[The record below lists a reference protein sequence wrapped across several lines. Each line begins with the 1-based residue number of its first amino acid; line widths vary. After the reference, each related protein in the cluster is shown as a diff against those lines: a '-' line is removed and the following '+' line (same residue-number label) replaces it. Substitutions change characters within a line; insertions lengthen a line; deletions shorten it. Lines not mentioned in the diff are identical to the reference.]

1 MKHSTTVFLLLG
13 WLALAVGA
21 DAAAPTPDQ
30 RRCIVE
36 LHRAGAR
43 VAEATTRELLR
54 CARRAVRGRLPA
66 GQTLEQCALADAEG
80 RIAQARTTTEV
91 AEARWCVGAPP
102 IGPRDADAVNHL
114 LDGLRQVRTVLGPDA
129 ASVLGASAGDARRA
143 SCQVTVVRG
152 MGRIASAKLR
162 EFNRCTESALAG
174 GADAADD
181 LAPCVSADPRGRVA
195 RVVAD
200 VDADAARAC
209 GGETIATLLPGECA
223 SRPASALG
231 TCVEP
236 RVHCDVC
243 TGLDAADRTSVA
255 CHRFEDGI
263 ATAYCGERPVLEH
276 SVARLWDEQLLEAIR
291 RDTPRPTVHARNLW
305 HTSIAMWDAWAAYD
319 DTADTYLHASHA
331 SAPDDD
337 VDAAREAAISF
348 AAYRVLRHRFAT
360 SPGASVVFP
369 SLDALLDA
377 LGYDKNFVD
386 TTGASPAAL
395 GNAIGAEVIAY
406 GLADGS
412 RETTGYDDPTYVAL
426 NEPMIV
432 KDPGTVMAAPSHWQP
447 LALDVQIGQNGV
459 PIPGSVQVF
468 IGSQWSNVLP
478 FALQRP
484 APGAPYADPIPPPT
498 IEDAATNAEF
508 KDSAVELIAKQSM
521 LDTTDDTVIDASPGA
536 IGSNTLGTNDGTG
549 RPLNPVTGQPY
560 APNLVKRQDFYR
572 TLGMF
577 WADGPHSETPP
588 GHWNVIANEVADHPG
603 FEKRLGGSGPVLD
616 DLEWDVKVYFALNG
630 ATHDAAIACWEQK
643 RIHDSVRPISMIRY
657 MGGLGQSSDPLG
669 PSYHPDGLPLVP
681 GLIEVITAESSA
693 AGQRH
698 ERLADF
704 VGEIAVRGWK
714 GEPADPRSQVGGIG
728 WIRAQLWVAFQK
740 NTFVSPAFA
749 GFTSGHST
757 FSRASAEI
765 MTLITGD
772 EYFPGGLGEFVAPAD
787 VFIPPEKG
795 PTQDTP
801 LQWAT
806 YYDAADQAGI
816 SRLWSGI
823 HVRADDFEGRKIGAV
838 VGVDAYAKALTYFD
852 GSAVP

>member
-13 WLALAVGA
+13 WLTLAAGA
-21 DAAAPTPDQ
+21 DAAPPTADQ
-30 RRCIVE
+30 RRCITE
-36 LHRAGAR
+36 LNRAGAR
-43 VAEATTRELLR
+43 VAEVTTRELLR

-66 GQTLEQCALADAEG
+66 GQTLEQCALADADG
-80 RIAQARTTTEV
+80 RIAQARVTTEV
-91 AEARWCVGAPP
+91 AEARWCVGPP
-102 IGPRDADAVNHL
+102 PFGPRDAAAVNHL
-114 LDGLRQVRTVLGPDA
+114 IDGLFQVRAVFGPDA

-143 SCQVTVVRG
+143 ACQVTVVRG
-152 MGRIASAKLR
+152 LGRIASAKLR
-162 EFNRCTESALAG
+162 EFNRCTESALAD
-174 GADAADD
+174 GADAASD
-181 LAPCVSADPRGRVA
+181 LAACIDADPRRRVA
-195 RVVAD
+195 RVVTD
-200 VDADAARAC
+200 VNADAARTCDGEAVASAFPGAC
-209 GGETIATLLPGECA
+209 AGD
-223 SRPASALG
+223 PASTLG

-243 TGLDAADRTSVA
+243 TGLDAAQGTGVA

-263 ATAYCGERPVLEH
+263 ATAYCGERPAQEH

-305 HTSIAMWDAWAAYD
+305 HTSIAMWDAWASYD
-319 DTADTYLHASHA
+319 GTADMYLHASRA
-331 SAPDDD
+331 SAPGGD
-337 VDAAREAAISF
+337 VAAARDAAVSF
-348 AAYRVLRHRFAT
+348 AAYRVLRHRFAG
-360 SPGASVVFP
+360 SPGASVVLPRF
-369 SLDALLDA
+369 DALLYE
-377 LGYDKNFVD
+377 LGYDKGFAD

-406 GLADGS
+406 GLVDGA
-412 RETTGYDDPTYVAL
+412 REQTDYDDPTYMAL

-432 KDPGTVMAAPSHWQP
+432 KNPGTVMAAPSHWQP

-459 PIPGSVQVF
+459 PIPGGVQVF
-468 IGSQWSNVLP
+468 IGSQWSNVVP

-484 APGAPYADPIPPPT
+484 APGAPYADAIPPPT
-498 IEDAATNAEF
+498 IEDPATNAEF
-508 KDSAVELIAKQSM
+508 KDSAVELIVKQSL
-521 LDTTDDTVIDASPGA
+521 LDTTDDTVIDASPAAMGN
-536 IGSNTLGTNDGTG
+536 NTLGANDGTG

-603 FEKRLGGSGPVLD
+603 FEKRIGGAGPALD

-693 AGQRH
+693 PGERH
-698 ERLADF
+698 EHLAAF

-714 GEPADPRSQVGGIG
+714 GEPADPRTQVGGIG
-728 WIRAQLWVAFQK
+728 WIRAKLWVAFQK

-757 FSRASAEI
+757 FSRASAEV
-765 MTLITGD
+765 MTLLTGD
-772 EYFPGGLGEFVAPAD
+772 EYFPGGLGEFVAPAN
-787 VFIPPEKG
+787 VFLPPEKG

-838 VGVDAYAKALTYFD
+838 VGVDAYAKALTFFD